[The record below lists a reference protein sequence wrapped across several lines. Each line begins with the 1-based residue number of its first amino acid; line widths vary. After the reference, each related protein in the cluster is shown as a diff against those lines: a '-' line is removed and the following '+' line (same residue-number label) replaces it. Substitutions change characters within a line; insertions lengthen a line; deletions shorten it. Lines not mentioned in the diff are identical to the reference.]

1 MKKLIFIFI
10 MCIGLC
16 GCSKNLDLNSSLVKE
31 LYQKATPSEDAS
43 ILTKLYENSGRFH
56 NSYILATAAKNYLN
70 DNKSIEVI
78 SKESMEEHVS
88 KIFGTKTSFTHQDF
102 FLLADNYCGFKY
114 NKDKEEYILINGCDG
129 DYFHKYLRKITKAT
143 SNDNIIKIYEKSL
156 YLDTSNNITIYNN
169 VIDKKIIAKNINKKP
184 EEIDIDNYLNN
195 ASTYEYTFEKINNE
209 YIFTKF
215 QLIK

>member
-1 MKKLIFIFI
+1 MA
-10 MCIGLC
+10 
-16 GCSKNLDLNSSLVKE
+16 LNITKIKE
-31 LYQKATPSEDAS
+31 
-43 ILTKLYENSGRFH
+43 YE
-56 NSYILATAAKNYLN
+56 
-70 DNKSIEVI
+70 
-78 SKESMEEHVS
+78 
-88 KIFGTKTSFTHQDF
+88 
-102 FLLADNYCGFKY
+102 
-114 NKDKEEYILINGCDG
+114 LINGCDG